1 MDEENLGK
9 DRSLGHIE
17 ILAGDYVKQDD
28 SGEYLAHEQK
38 QPIAGPLR
46 MAGHAAAKG
55 TLNYTCSFYPT
66 IPTWDPDEDEEEKEQ
81 EKVSTP
87 NGVSRT
93 ASVKTGGTDASKG
106 HARVASGASGP
117 PVARS
122 ETVGTIASMK
132 TASSDKASE
141 GDLAKAL
148 ERNEEQQ
155 DETTPEK
162 KPIQKLK
169 LTADDIQQYGKLHR
183 RNEDIGR
190 FSWLSWSSPTCSSM
204 SRILNLLVRSM
215 C

>member
-1 MDEENLGK
+1 
-9 DRSLGHIE
+9 
-17 ILAGDYVKQDD
+17 
-28 SGEYLAHEQK
+28 
-38 QPIAGPLR
+38 

-93 ASVKTGGTDASKG
+93 ASVKTAGTDASKG
-106 HARVASGASGP
+106 HARVASGASGL

-132 TASSDKASE
+132 TVSSDKASE

-155 DETTPEK
+155 DETTQEK

-169 LTADDIQQYGKLHR
+169 LTADDLQQYGKLHR
-183 RNEDIGR
+183 RIEDMER
-190 FSWLSWSSPTCSSM
+190 FSWLNWSSPICSSM
-204 SRILNLLVRSM
+204 SRILNLLIGSM